1 MRFPA
6 RLPTPLEPKS
16 LSNRDPPGLS
26 ASAQAIRA
34 ALRSQPAPWAGQE
47 EGRSGKIWA
56 LLSGCSPWLPRG
68 RPDPSRN
75 VQHLGP
81 CSVSHIP
88 WDQPAHPRPAQYW
101 AHSELGAQ
109 TGTEEQ
115 GSRAV
120 TQAWTWGFLYSGP

>member
-1 MRFPA
+1 MILRISFHILALEVKNLPA
-6 RLPTPLEPKS
+6 NTGDV
-16 LSNRDPPGLS
+16 RDGEFS
-26 ASAQAIRA
+26 
-34 ALRSQPAPWAGQE
+34 PWAGQE

-75 VQHLGP
+75 VQHLEP
-81 CSVSHIP
+81 CSVSQIP
-88 WDQPAHPRPAQYW
+88 WDQPAQPRPAQYW

-109 TGTEEQ
+109 TGTEER

-120 TQAWTWGFLYSGP
+120 SQAWTWGFLYSGP